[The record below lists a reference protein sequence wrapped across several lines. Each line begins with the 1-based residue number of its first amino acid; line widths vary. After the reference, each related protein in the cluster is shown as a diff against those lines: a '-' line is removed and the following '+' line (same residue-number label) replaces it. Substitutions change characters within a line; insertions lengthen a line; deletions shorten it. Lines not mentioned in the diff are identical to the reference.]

1 MKYWQHITLAY
12 LTEES
17 DDPDNPNGIIE
28 HKIAWR
34 SHGKY
39 GKLTF
44 SLKFN
49 NNY

>member
-34 SHGKY
+34 FHGKY